1 MSSWLARARGADGEA
16 GQVMLLS
23 LCFALVCLLLVTVVA
38 SATSVHLE
46 RKRLAALADS
56 LALAAADELDLEVY
70 FDGGVPEPDEH
81 GKIFLTDASV
91 AAAVEEH
98 LSAWPAQSLPDGVVV
113 ERAWTPDGRT
123 AEVTLRATARP
134 VLLTWVL
141 APWSDGIALHA
152 RSSARAW

>member
-56 LALAAADELDLEVY
+56 LAIAAADELDLEAY
-70 FDGGVPEPDEH
+70 YGGEAPEPGED
-81 GKIFLTDASV
+81 GKIFLTDESV
-91 AAAVEEH
+91 AGAVAEH
-98 LSAWPAQSLPDGVVV
+98 LAAWP
-113 ERAWTPDGRT
+113 ER
-123 AEVTLRATARP
+123 
-134 VLLTWVL
+134 
-141 APWSDGIALHA
+141 
-152 RSSARAW
+152 RSEERRVGKEWR